1 MHFLSRYLA
10 KRWQKITFALM
21 LSVIFLMIT
30 AVTRSTVR
38 QAGGLACFFIA
49 AILVLAVLKLLFFEF
64 VTDEELRRKGRRAF
78 EFCHTCFGWITFVLI
93 VYHSLFFISLAFWPE
108 NKISANYYVTGALAL
123 VPLSLVIT
131 SGLDKNILGGK
142 AKEPSKIN
150 VTENEKEPLKIKEPK
165 FVYVN
170 HIVMTILLAVLI
182 LVHIN
187 FQ

>member
-1 MHFLSRYLA
+1 LLQSRPEQEHCSAQNEQPLQTDNNA
-10 KRWQKITFALM
+10 QVAENFR
-21 LSVIFLMIT
+21 
-30 AVTRSTVR
+30 
-38 QAGGLACFFIA
+38 AGLG
-49 AILVLAVLKLLFFEF
+49 
-64 VTDEELRRKGRRAF
+64 
-78 EFCHTCFGWITFVLI
+78 CHTCFGWITFVLI